1 MSKRVYFLAHGGVV
15 QGVGFRYF
23 VQKKAVEYHV
33 TGWVRNTDD
42 NKVEGEAQ
50 GNADSVS
57 QFLKH
62 VDDGPRHAHVVRL
75 DKKDLDIIDGEDRF
89 QVRH

>member
-1 MSKRVYFLAHGGVV
+1 MSTRVYFLAHGMV

-23 VQKKAVEYHV
+23 TRKKAAEHQL

-50 GNADSVS
+50 GPTDAIAT
-57 QFLKH
+57 FLEAVGK
-62 VDDGPRHAHVVRL
+62 GPRHSHVAKL
-75 DKKDLDIIDGEDRF
+75 DKKDLDVVEGEDGF
-89 QVRH
+89 HIRH